1 MSKKIIKTDKSP
13 AAVGPYSQAVLV
25 DGWLYVSGQI
35 PLDPA
40 SGEVVAGDIETRTRR
55 VLDNLSAVLQ
65 AAGGGLKDVIRTT
78 VFLENMGDF
87 ARVNAIYATYFADDP
102 PARACVQVAALPKG
116 VDVEI
121 DAVAKIS

>member
-1 MSKKIIKTDKSP
+1 MSRKIIKTDKSP

-35 PLDPA
+35 PLDPS
-40 SGEVVAGDIETRTRR
+40 SGEVVDGDIETRTRR
-55 VLDNLSAVLQ
+55 VLDNLGAVLQ
-65 AAGGGLKDVIRTT
+65 AAGGGFKDVVRTT

>member
-1 MSKKIIKTDKSP
+1 MNKKIIKTDKAP

-35 PLDPA
+35 PLDPS
-40 SGEVVAGDIETRTRR
+40 SGEVVTGDIETQARC
-55 VLDNLSAVLQ
+55 VLDNLRAVLQ

-78 VFLENMGDF
+78 VFLKDMGDF

-102 PARACVQVAALPKG
+102 PARACVQVAALPKS
-116 VDVEI
+116 VVVEI
-121 DAVAKIS
+121 DAVAKIL

>member
-1 MSKKIIKTDKSP
+1 MSRKIIKTDKSP

-35 PLDPA
+35 PLDPS
-40 SGEVVAGDIETRTRR
+40 SGEVVDGDIETRTRR

-65 AAGGGLKDVIRTT
+65 AAGGGLKDVVRTT
-78 VFLENMGDF
+78 VFLEDMGDF